1 MLKPVQ
7 QLYYISCSKIISQF
21 KFMFGVSCVV
31 QVRYCPQNVSP
42 RIKRPSARVLVYDYP
57 AAVANLCLGSRII
70 PGRHKRSFITLNL
83 APKQK
88 ATRRSTLHHTAETPA
103 IDPCAM
109 SLKIP
114 ALERGRKTRKP
125 LRYHALCG
133 QPFRIPLAGKYI
145 IEKWNLCKR
154 ITYIAT
160 SNKIFTLLNT
170 YPRSSNNAKKFFL
183 RPASIFLNFPYN
195 LFVIF

>member
-1 MLKPVQ
+1 M
-7 QLYYISCSKIISQF
+7 SSK
-21 KFMFGVSCVV
+21 FGLA
-31 QVRYCPQNVSP
+31 PQSVSP
-42 RIKRPSARVLVYDYP
+42 RIKRLSARVLVYDDP

-103 IDPCAM
+103 IDLCAM

-114 ALERGRKTRKP
+114 VLERGRKTRKP

-160 SNKIFTLLNT
+160 SNKIFTLRK
-170 YPRSSNNAKKFFL
+170 YISPFL
-183 RPASIFLNFPYN
+183 KQCKEIFLETW
-195 LFVIF
+195 